1 MTKHVEYTP
10 KGVCSRKI
18 IFDLEDG
25 ILHNV
30 KFIGGCAGNT
40 KGVAA
45 LAEGGEAR
53 EVAKRLRG
61 IPCQGAN
68 SCPHQFSLAI
78 DQALSEES

>member
-45 LAEGGEAR
+45 LA
-53 EVAKRLRG
+53 
-61 IPCQGAN
+61 
-68 SCPHQFSLAI
+68 
-78 DQALSEES
+78 